1 MRTSHPRRRSSTALS
16 IRALVL
22 GATTAALLLLT
33 TGAAHADPVSDVLDT
48 VQGTLDDTVDTV
60 QGTLDDTVDT
70 VQGTVNDT
78 VTNTVDTVQG
88 TVGGS
93 EHPGTDDPAPDPTTP
108 EDPTSGGGATGS
120 DGGHGHEATG
130 SHSADQGSPSVVIAA
145 GPPKLESTGGDG
157 TAVDPSATDVGGGL
171 SGSLTPP
178 RGPAGPAWPGFGTT
192 GGRIALSLLVAVI
205 AVLVLFHAVALWLR
219 MAGQPDR

>member
-1 MRTSHPRRRSSTALS
+1 MRITSHPRRRSSTALPV
-16 IRALVL
+16 RALVL

-48 VQGTLDDTVDTV
+48 VQGTVDTV
-60 QGTLDDTVDT
+60 QGTLDDTVDP

-78 VTNTVDTVQG
+78 VTHTVDTVQG

-93 EHPGTDDPAPDPTTP
+93 GNPGTDEPAPDPTTP
-108 EDPTSGGGATGS
+108 EDPTSGGGTTGPG
-120 DGGHGHEATG
+120 GGHGHEATG

-145 GPPKLESTGGDG
+145 AGPPKLESIGDNG
-157 TAVDPSATDVGGGL
+157 TAADPIATGVGGGL
-171 SGSLTPP
+171 NGSLTPP

-192 GGRIALSLLVAVI
+192 EGRIALGLLVAAI
-205 AVLVLFHAVALWLR
+205 AVFVLFHAAALWLR
-219 MAGQPDR
+219 IADQPGR